1 MPDTGVQQE
10 VPFSDLGDMAE
21 TGLMP
26 TTGFVDAI
34 GTQPIAITAAD
45 FQSQL
50 AQVYAQAGEVLS
62 PSQLTLYQEAV
73 NPLGDAVNDGIVPP
87 SQARDFF
94 YWLLGNQDIADIP
107 VVNTYAF
114 VEGYVVKWAQQNGW
128 ATYGPNPLPTP
139 IVTQPPQSINA
150 PPPLPGAANPP
161 AVLPTPSVGQST
173 TARGA
178 REIVPTTINPP
189 GIDTGTAQA
198 IQAAVG
204 VATAD
209 MLKLQAAITDTML
222 PNMAP
227 GQVPEALT
235 QLNTAVNALEN
246 QMGQVRSGKWPRGFV
261 GLQEA
266 VGGALQALNG
276 LSQEV
281 GILAQQMATKAD
293 SGLED
298 AITAI
303 KHEADGT
310 AATVA
315 TVVGTTVPF
324 LEGELGSLTGQVN
337 GLVDTVDNEIKPE
350 LSTVTQEAAANTDK
364 LSGTDKDCLDQLCD
378 AEGNVINPI
387 TEGGA
392 TPSLLRKLGGL
403 LGGLF
408 AAEGIMALVTTIE
421 TLLNAPAVYS
431 AVAQDMPTMATWAEQ
446 AANVIASDLSW
457 SGPLNAGG

>member
-34 GTQPIAITAAD
+34 GTQPIATTAAD

-50 AQVYAQAGEVLS
+50 AQVYAQAGQILS
-62 PSQLTLYQEAV
+62 PEQLTLYQEAV

-114 VEGYVVKWAQQNGW
+114 VEGYVVKWAQQFGW

-139 IVTQPPQSINA
+139 QVQAVIESANA
-150 PPPLPGAANPP
+150 ASPLPGVATPP
-161 AVLPTPSVGQST
+161 AVLPKPSMGQST

-227 GQVPEALT
+227 GQVPEALS

-266 VGGALQALNG
+266 VGGALEALHG

-281 GILAQQMATKAD
+281 NTLSDQMATKAD

-324 LEGELGSLTGQVN
+324 LEGELGSLTGQMN

-350 LSTVTQEAAANTDK
+350 LSTVTKEAAANTDK
-364 LSGTDKDCLDQLCD
+364 LSGTDKECLDQLCD

-392 TPSLLRKLGGL
+392 TPSLLKTLGNLLTKGFELGILAGL
-403 LGGLF
+403 VDT
-408 AAEGIMALVTTIE
+408 LVAVFDAPLAVNTVIQDTETI
-421 TLLNAPAVYS
+421 S
-431 AVAQDMPTMATWAEQ
+431 KWAE
-446 AANVIASDLSW
+446 AAVVVINRDLSW
-457 SGPLNAGG
+457 QGGL